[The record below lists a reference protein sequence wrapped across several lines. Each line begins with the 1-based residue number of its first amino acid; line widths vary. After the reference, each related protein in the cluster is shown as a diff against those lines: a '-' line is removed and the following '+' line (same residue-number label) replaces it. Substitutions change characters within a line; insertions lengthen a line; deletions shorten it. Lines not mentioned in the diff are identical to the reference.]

1 MTTNIIELH
10 KDKKGNIPYL
20 TTILKEIPTNTI
32 LCKTLTG
39 LGATY
44 GEIKAKRNSI
54 IVEPNVSTIQCKC
67 ADPKHAMTIC
77 TESLRKWA

>member
-44 GEIKAKRNSI
+44 GEIKAKRNSLLNRMSQLS
-54 IVEPNVSTIQCKC
+54 NVNVLTLNTL
-67 ADPKHAMTIC
+67 MTIC